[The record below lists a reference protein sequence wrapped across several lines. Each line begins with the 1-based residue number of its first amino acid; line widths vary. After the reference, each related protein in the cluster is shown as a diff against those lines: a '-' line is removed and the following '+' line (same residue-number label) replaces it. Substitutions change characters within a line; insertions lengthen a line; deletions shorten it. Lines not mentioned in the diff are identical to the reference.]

1 MIGSIVTVIS
11 CTKSA
16 APLPTQV
23 ATDTVQPEWQ
33 DMHLPASSRV
43 TCMMQSP
50 SGKIFVGVA
59 NIYTGQADFDGTTS
73 LYYST
78 DTGATWQTADTD
90 HSANIN
96 GGAWA
101 IAQDPSNGILLLGCN
116 TYQLNG
122 LFTSSDDGNAWRNN
136 PKPFSPVAFAF
147 LNNQAYMALNNGVS
161 PNPPQ
166 YLLGSDNDFNSSWT
180 DCTIS
185 DRNWPANPDIL
196 ITIGDTIWGAAVSV
210 NGLFYTTSPSSG
222 IWTRSDKGITYAT
235 SGTSYIICVFENN
248 GWLYAG
254 STTDGIFLSHDKGTS
269 WSKAASSFLM
279 YVNGFAYNNHSV
291 YAALEDSAVYMTKD
305 NGKTW
310 QPFHHG
316 LPLPLSVKTLI
327 SAGNY
332 LLAGTTD
339 GRIYRVKMN

>member
-1 MIGSIVTVIS
+1 M
-11 CTKSA
+11 
-16 APLPTQV
+16 
-23 ATDTVQPEWQ
+23 
-33 DMHLPASSRV
+33 
-43 TCMMQSP
+43 
-50 SGKIFVGVA
+50 
-59 NIYTGQADFDGTTS
+59 
-73 LYYST
+73 
-78 DTGATWQTADTD
+78 
-90 HSANIN
+90 
-96 GGAWA
+96 
-101 IAQDPSNGILLLGCN
+101 
-116 TYQLNG
+116 
-122 LFTSSDDGNAWRNN
+122 
-136 PKPFSPVAFAF
+136 
-147 LNNQAYMALNNGVS
+147 
-161 PNPPQ
+161 
-166 YLLGSDNDFNSSWT
+166 
-180 DCTIS
+180 
-185 DRNWPANPDIL
+185 
-196 ITIGDTIWGAAVSV
+196 
-210 NGLFYTTSPSSG
+210 
-222 IWTRSDKGITYAT
+222 
-235 SGTSYIICVFENN
+235 CVFENN